1 MRNILTERILLMKIA
16 HRIETIPPYLFAEID
31 KKKEEAIKKGVDIIN
46 LGIGDPDQPTPN
58 NIIEKLRES
67 VKDPKT
73 HNYPPYAG
81 TAEFRQAVALWYKN
95 RFGVDL
101 DPDKEVMALIG
112 SKEGIAHIFLAFID
126 PGDFSLIPD
135 PGYPVYKTGTLFA
148 NGFPYI
154 MTLLEENDF
163 LPDLEEIDEEIA
175 QRAKLMFIN
184 YPNNPTAAVAN
195 KDFFEKVVKFAKK
208 YDILVCHD
216 FAYSEM
222 TFDDYKAISFLEVGG
237 AKDVGIEFHSL
248 SKIYNMTGWRLGFVV
263 GNEKAISALSII
275 KTNIDSGAFKAI
287 QQAGI
292 EALSGPQDNIEKMN
306 KIYSGRRNVVIN
318 GLNKLGWNLKP
329 TKATFYIWIPTLNKM
344 GSMEFSNLLLEKTGI
359 IVTPG
364 VGYGEYG
371 EGYVRIALTVDEKRL
386 KEAIERIKKA
396 GITPN
401 FDT

>member
-1 MRNILTERILLMKIA
+1 MKIA
-16 HRIETIPPYLFAEID
+16 QRIETIPPYLFAEID
-31 KKKEEAIKKGVDIIN
+31 KKKEEAIKRGIDIIN

-58 NIIEKLRES
+58 NIIEKLNES
-67 VKDPKT
+67 VKDPNT
-73 HNYPPYAG
+73 HNYPPYDG

-135 PGYPVYKTGTLFA
+135 PGYPVYKTATLFA
-148 NGFPYI
+148 NGFPYT
-154 MTLLEENDF
+154 MPLLEENDY

-175 QRAKLMFIN
+175 QKTKLMFIN

-195 KDFFEKVVKFAKK
+195 KDFFKKIVKFAKK
-208 YDILVCHD
+208 YNILVCHD

-222 TFDDYKAISFLEVGG
+222 TFDGYKASSFLEVDG

-248 SKIYNMTGWRLGFVV
+248 SKTYNMTGWRLGFAV
-263 GNEKAISALSII
+263 GNREAISALSII
-275 KTNIDSGAFKAI
+275 KTNIDSGVFKAI

-292 EALSGPQDNIEKMN
+292 EALTGPQDNIEKMN
-306 KIYSGRRNVVIN
+306 QVYTQRRNIVVN
-318 GLNKLGWNLKP
+318 GLNQLGWNLKP
-329 TKATFYIWIPTLNKM
+329 IKATFYIWIPTLKGMN
-344 GSMEFSNLLLEKTGI
+344 SIDFANFLLEKTGI

-364 VGYGEYG
+364 IGYGEFG
-371 EGYVRIALTVDEKRL
+371 EGFVRIALTVEEKRLEEAMERL
-386 KEAIERIKKA
+386 KEAGFSSE
-396 GITPN
+396 
-401 FDT
+401 

>member
-1 MRNILTERILLMKIA
+1 MKIA
-16 HRIETIPPYLFAEID
+16 QRIETVPPYLFAEID
-31 KKKEEAIKKGVDIIN
+31 RKKEEAIKRGVDIIN

-73 HNYPPYAG
+73 HDYPPYAG

-95 RFGVDL
+95 RFRVDL
-101 DPDKEVMALIG
+101 DPDNEVMALIG

-148 NGFPYI
+148 NGFPYV
-154 MTLLEENDF
+154 MPLLKENDF
-163 LPDLEEIDEEIA
+163 LPNLEEIDEEIA
-175 QRAKLMFIN
+175 RKAKLMFIN
-184 YPNNPTAAVAN
+184 YPNNPTGAVAD
-195 KDFFEKVVKFAKK
+195 KSFFEKVVKFAKK

-222 TFDDYKAISFLEVGG
+222 TYDGYKASSFLEVDG
-237 AKDVGIEFHSL
+237 AKDVGLEFHSL
-248 SKIYNMTGWRLGFVV
+248 SKTYNMTGWRLGFVV
-263 GNEKAISALSII
+263 GRAEAISALSII
-275 KTNIDSGAFKAI
+275 KTNVDSGAFKAI
-287 QQAGI
+287 QRAGV
-292 EALSGPQDNIEKMN
+292 EALSGPQDNIERMN
-306 KIYSGRRNVVIN
+306 EIYTRRRDIVIN

-329 TKATFYIWIPTLNKM
+329 IKASFYIWIPTLNNM
-344 GSMEFSNLLLEKTGI
+344 SSMDFANLLLEKAGI

-364 VGYGEYG
+364 IGYGEYG
-371 EGYVRIALTVDEKRL
+371 EGYVRIALTVEERRL

-396 GITPN
+396 GIAQA
-401 FDT
+401 

>member
-1 MRNILTERILLMKIA
+1 MKIA
-16 HRIETIPPYLFAEID
+16 QRIQTIPPYLFAEID
-31 KKKEEAIKKGVDIIN
+31 KKKEEAIKRGVDIIN

-67 VKDPKT
+67 VKDSRT
-73 HNYPPYAG
+73 HHYPPYQG
-81 TAEFRQAVALWYKN
+81 TTEFRQAVASWYKN
-95 RFGVDL
+95 RFRVNL
-101 DPDKEVMALIG
+101 DPEQEVMALIG

-148 NGFPYI
+148 NGFPYL
-154 MTLLEENDF
+154 MPLLEENDF
-163 LPDLEEIDEEIA
+163 LPNLEEIDEEVA

-222 TFDDYKAISFLEVGG
+222 TFDGYKTSSFLEIEG
-237 AKDVGIEFHSL
+237 AKEVGIEFHSL
-248 SKIYNMTGWRLGFVV
+248 SKTYNMTGWRLGFAV
-263 GNEKAISALSII
+263 GNKDAISALSTI

-287 QQAGI
+287 QEAGV
-292 EALSGPQDNIEKMN
+292 EALTGPQDNIEKMN
-306 KIYSGRRNVVIN
+306 EIYTRRRDVVIN

-329 TKATFYIWIPTLNKM
+329 TKATFYIWIPTPKNIT
-344 GSMEFSNLLLEKTGI
+344 SVDFANLLLEKTGI

-364 VGYGEYG
+364 IGYGEYG
-371 EGYVRIALTVDEKRL
+371 EGFVRIALTVEEKRL
-386 KEAIERIKKA
+386 EEAIERLKKSS
-396 GITPN
+396 IIQK
-401 FDT
+401 

>member
-1 MRNILTERILLMKIA
+1 MKIA
-16 HRIETIPPYLFAEID
+16 QRIETIPPYLFAEID
-31 KKKEEAIKKGVDIIN
+31 KKKEEAIKRGVDIIN

-67 VKDPKT
+67 VKDPNI
-73 HNYPPYAG
+73 HNYPPYQG

-95 RFGVDL
+95 RFGVNL

-135 PGYPVYKTGTLFA
+135 PGYPVYKTATLFA

-154 MTLLEENDF
+154 MPLLEENNF
-163 LPDLEEIDEEIA
+163 LPDLDKIDEEIA
-175 QRAKLMFIN
+175 QKAKLMFIN
-184 YPNNPTAAVAN
+184 YPNNPTAAIADKN
-195 KDFFEKVVKFAKK
+195 FFEKVVKFAKK

-222 TFDDYKAISFLEVGG
+222 TFDGYKANSFLEVDG
-237 AKDVGIEFHSL
+237 AKEVGIEFHSL
-248 SKIYNMTGWRLGFVV
+248 SKTYNMTGWRLGFAV
-263 GNEKAISALSII
+263 GNKDAISALSVI
-275 KTNIDSGAFKAI
+275 KTNIDSGVFKAI

-292 EALSGPQDNIEKMN
+292 EALTGPQDNIEKMN
-306 KIYSGRRNVVIN
+306 KIYTGRRNIVIN
-318 GLNKLGWNLKP
+318 GLNKLGWNLQP

-344 GSMEFSNLLLEKTGI
+344 SSMEFSNLLLEKTGI

-364 VGYGEYG
+364 IGYGDYG
-371 EGYVRIALTVDEKRL
+371 EGFVRIALTVDEKRL
-386 KEAIERIKKA
+386 EEAIKRLEKADINKK
-396 GITPN
+396 
-401 FDT
+401 

>member
-1 MRNILTERILLMKIA
+1 MKIA
-16 HRIETIPPYLFAEID
+16 QRIQTIPPYLFAEID
-31 KKKEEAIKKGVDIIN
+31 KKKEEAIKRGIDIIN
-46 LGIGDPDQPTPN
+46 LGIGDPDQSTPN

-73 HNYPPYAG
+73 HNYPPYQG
-81 TAEFRQAVALWYKN
+81 TAEFRQAVASWYKN
-95 RFGVDL
+95 RFGVNL
-101 DPDKEVMALIG
+101 DPEQEVMALIG

-135 PGYPVYKTGTLFA
+135 PGYPVYKTATLFA

-154 MTLLEENDF
+154 MPLLEENDF

-184 YPNNPTAAVAN
+184 YPNNPTSAVAN

-222 TFDDYKAISFLEVGG
+222 TFDNYKANSFLEVDG

-248 SKIYNMTGWRLGFVV
+248 SKTYNMTGWRLGFAV
-263 GNEKAISALSII
+263 GNKEAISALSII
-275 KTNIDSGAFKAI
+275 KTNIDSGVFKAI

-292 EALSGPQDNIEKMN
+292 EALTGPQNNIEKMN
-306 KIYSGRRNVVIN
+306 EIYTGRRNVVIN

-329 TKATFYIWIPTLNKM
+329 TKATFYLWIPTLNKM
-344 GSMEFSNLLLEKTGI
+344 SSVEFSNLLLEKTGI

-364 VGYGEYG
+364 IGYGDYG

-386 KEAIERIKKA
+386 EEAIDRIKKS
-396 GITPN
+396 GIN
-401 FDT
+401 QEQ

>member
-1 MRNILTERILLMKIA
+1 MKIA
-16 HRIETIPPYLFAEID
+16 QRIQTIPPYLFAEID
-31 KKKEEAIKKGVDIIN
+31 KKKEEAIKRGVDIIN
-46 LGIGDPDQPTPN
+46 LGIGDPDKPTPN

-73 HNYPPYAG
+73 HDYPPYTG
-81 TAEFRQAVALWYKN
+81 IAEFRQAVTLWYKN
-95 RFGVDL
+95 RFGVGL
-101 DPDKEVMALIG
+101 DPNKEVMALIG

-135 PGYPVYKTGTLFA
+135 PAYPVYKTGTLFA

-154 MTLLEENDF
+154 MPLLEENNF

-175 QRAKLMFIN
+175 QRAKLMFIS

-222 TFDDYKAISFLEVGG
+222 TFDSYKANSFLEIDG
-237 AKDVGIEFHSL
+237 AKEVGIEFHSL
-248 SKIYNMTGWRLGFVV
+248 SKTYNMTGWRLGFVV
-263 GNEKAISALSII
+263 GNKDAISALSII
-275 KTNIDSGAFKAI
+275 KTNIDSGIFKAI

-292 EALSGPQDNIEKMN
+292 EALTGPQDNIEKMN
-306 KIYSGRRNVVIN
+306 KIYTGRRNVVIN
-318 GLNKLGWNLKP
+318 GLNKLGWNSKP

-344 GSMEFSNLLLEKTGI
+344 DSMEFSNLLLEKTGI

-364 VGYGEYG
+364 IGYGDYG

-386 KEAIERIKKA
+386 KESIERMEKA
-396 GITPN
+396 GIAQG
-401 FDT
+401 

>member
-1 MRNILTERILLMKIA
+1 MKIA
-16 HRIETIPPYLFAEID
+16 QRIQTIPPYLFAEID
-31 KKKEEAIKKGVDIIN
+31 KKKEEAIKRGVDIIN

-67 VKDPKT
+67 VKDSRT
-73 HNYPPYAG
+73 HHYPPYQG
-81 TAEFRQAVALWYKN
+81 TTEFRQAVASWYKN
-95 RFGVDL
+95 RFRVNL
-101 DPDKEVMALIG
+101 DPDQEVMALIG
-112 SKEGIAHIFLAFID
+112 SKEGIAHIFLAFVD

-148 NGFPYI
+148 NGLPYI
-154 MTLLEENDF
+154 MPLLEENDF
-163 LPDLEEIDEEIA
+163 LPNLEEIDEEVA

-222 TFDDYKAISFLEVGG
+222 TFDGYKTSSFLEIEG

-248 SKIYNMTGWRLGFVV
+248 SKIYNMTGWRLGFAV
-263 GNEKAISALSII
+263 GNKDAISALSTI
-275 KTNIDSGAFKAI
+275 KTNIDSGAFIAI
-287 QQAGI
+287 QEAGV
-292 EALSGPQDNIEKMN
+292 EALTGPQDNIEKMN
-306 KIYSGRRNVVIN
+306 EIYTRRRDVVIN

-329 TKATFYIWIPTLNKM
+329 TKATFYIWIPTSKNIN
-344 GSMEFSNLLLEKTGI
+344 SVDFANLLLEKTGI

-364 VGYGEYG
+364 IGYGEYG
-371 EGYVRIALTVDEKRL
+371 EGFVRIALTVEEKRL
-386 KEAIERIKKA
+386 EEAIERLKNLKL
-396 GITPN
+396 
-401 FDT
+401 

>member
-1 MRNILTERILLMKIA
+1 MKIA
-16 HRIETIPPYLFAEID
+16 QRIETIPPYLFAEID
-31 KKKEEAIKKGVDIIN
+31 RKKEEAIKRGVDIIN

-73 HNYPPYAG
+73 HDYPPYAG

-95 RFGVDL
+95 RFRVDL
-101 DPDKEVMALIG
+101 DPDNEVMALIG

-154 MTLLEENDF
+154 MPLLEENNF
-163 LPDLEEIDEEIA
+163 LPDLEEIDKEVA

-184 YPNNPTAAVAN
+184 YPNNPTAAIAGKN
-195 KDFFEKVVKFAKK
+195 FFAKVVKFAKK
-208 YDILVCHD
+208 YDVLVCHD

-222 TFDDYKAISFLEVGG
+222 TFDDYKASSFLEIEG

-248 SKIYNMTGWRLGFVV
+248 SKTYNMTGWRLGFAV
-263 GNEKAISALSII
+263 GNKEAISALSII
-275 KTNIDSGAFKAI
+275 KTNVDSGVFKAI
-287 QQAGI
+287 QEAGI
-292 EALSGPQDNIEKMN
+292 RALTGPQDNIEKMN
-306 KIYSGRRNVVIN
+306 KIYTGRRNVVIN

-329 TKATFYIWIPTLNKM
+329 TKATFYIWAPTLNEM
-344 GSMEFSNLLLEKTGI
+344 SSIDFANLLLEKTGI

-364 VGYGEYG
+364 IGYGEYG

-386 KEAIERIKKA
+386 EEAIERLEKS
-396 GITPN
+396 GITQE
-401 FDT
+401 

>member
-1 MRNILTERILLMKIA
+1 MKIA
-16 HRIETIPPYLFAEID
+16 QRIETIPPYLFAEID
-31 KKKEEAIKKGVDIIN
+31 KKKEEAIKRGVDIIN
-46 LGIGDPDQPTPN
+46 MGIGDPDQPTPN
-58 NIIEKLRES
+58 NIIKKLRES
-67 VKDPKT
+67 VQDPKT
-73 HNYPPYAG
+73 HDYPPYAG

-95 RFGVDL
+95 RFRIDL

-135 PGYPVYKTGTLFA
+135 PGYPVYKTATLFA
-148 NGFPYI
+148 NGFPYT
-154 MTLLEENDF
+154 MPLLEENNF
-163 LPDLEEIDEEIA
+163 LPDLEEIDEEVA

-222 TFDDYKAISFLEVGG
+222 TFDDFKTTSFLEVSG
-237 AKDVGIEFHSL
+237 AKDIGIEFHSL
-248 SKIYNMTGWRLGFVV
+248 SKTYNMTGWRLGFAV
-263 GNEKAISALSII
+263 GNKEAISALSII
-275 KTNIDSGAFKAI
+275 KTNVDSGVFKAI
-287 QQAGI
+287 QEAGI
-292 EALSGPQDNIEKMN
+292 EALTGPQDNIERMN
-306 KIYSGRRNVVIN
+306 KIYTGRRNVVIN

-344 GSMEFSNLLLEKTGI
+344 SSMEFSNLLLEKTEI

-364 VGYGEYG
+364 IGYGEYG
-371 EGYVRIALTVDEKRL
+371 ESYVRIALTVEEKRL
-386 KEAIERIKKA
+386 EEAVERMEKA
-396 GITPN
+396 GITQG
-401 FDT
+401 

>member
-1 MRNILTERILLMKIA
+1 MKIA
-16 HRIETIPPYLFAEID
+16 QRIETIPPYLFAEID
-31 KKKEEAIKKGVDIIN
+31 KKKEEAIKRGVDIIN

-73 HNYPPYAG
+73 HDYPPYEG

-148 NGFPYI
+148 NGFPYV
-154 MTLLEENDF
+154 MPLLEENNF

-222 TFDDYKAISFLEVGG
+222 TFDDFKTTSFLEVDG
-237 AKDVGIEFHSL
+237 AKDIGIEFHSL
-248 SKIYNMTGWRLGFVV
+248 SKTYNMTGWRLGFAV
-263 GNEKAISALSII
+263 GNKEAISALSII
-275 KTNIDSGAFKAI
+275 KTNIDSGVFKAI
-287 QQAGI
+287 QEAGI
-292 EALSGPQDNIEKMN
+292 EALTGPQDNIERMN
-306 KIYSGRRNVVIN
+306 KIYTGRRNVVIN

-344 GSMEFSNLLLEKTGI
+344 SSMEFSNLLLEKTGI

-364 VGYGEYG
+364 IGYGEYG
-371 EGYVRIALTVDEKRL
+371 ESYVRIALTVEEKRL
-386 KEAIERIKKA
+386 EEAVERMEKA
-396 GITPN
+396 GITQG
-401 FDT
+401 

>member
-1 MRNILTERILLMKIA
+1 MKIA
-16 HRIETIPPYLFAEID
+16 QRIKTIPPYLFAEID
-31 KKKEEAIKKGVDIIN
+31 KKKEEAIKRGVDIIN
-46 LGIGDPDQPTPN
+46 LGIGDPDQPTPT

-73 HNYPPYAG
+73 HDYPPYAG

-101 DPDKEVMALIG
+101 DSDNEVMALIG

-135 PGYPVYKTGTLFA
+135 PAYPVYKTGTLFA

-154 MTLLEENDF
+154 MPLLEENNF
-163 LPDLEEIDEEIA
+163 LPDLEEIDEDIA
-175 QRAKLMFIN
+175 QKAKLMFIN

-222 TFDDYKAISFLEVGG
+222 TFDNYKASSFLEVDG
-237 AKDVGIEFHSL
+237 AKDIGIEFHSL
-248 SKIYNMTGWRLGFVV
+248 SKTYNMTGWRLGFVV
-263 GNEKAISALSII
+263 GNKEAISALSII
-275 KTNIDSGAFKAI
+275 KTNIDSGVFKAI
-287 QQAGI
+287 QEAGI
-292 EALSGPQDNIEKMN
+292 EALTGPQDNIERMN
-306 KIYSGRRNVVIN
+306 KIYIGRRNVVIN

-344 GSMEFSNLLLEKTGI
+344 NSMEFSNLLLGKTGI

-364 VGYGEYG
+364 IGYGEYG

-386 KEAIERIKKA
+386 EEAIERLKKA
-396 GITPN
+396 GITQE
-401 FDT
+401 

>member
-1 MRNILTERILLMKIA
+1 MKIA
-16 HRIETIPPYLFAEID
+16 QRIQTVPPYLFAEVD
-31 KKKEEAIKKGVDIIN
+31 KKKEEAIKRGVDIIN

-58 NIIEKLRES
+58 NIIEKIRES
-67 VKDPKT
+67 IKDPKT
-73 HNYPPYAG
+73 HDYPPYAG
-81 TAEFRQAVALWYKN
+81 TAEFRQAVALWYKK
-95 RFGVDL
+95 RFSVDL

-135 PGYPVYKTGTLFA
+135 PAYPVYKTGTLFA

-154 MTLLEENDF
+154 MPLLEKNNF

-175 QRAKLMFIN
+175 QRAKLMFIS
-184 YPNNPTAAVAN
+184 YPNNPTAAIAD
-195 KDFFEKVVKFAKK
+195 KGFFEKVVKFAKK

-222 TFDDYKAISFLEVGG
+222 TFDNYKANSFLEVDG
-237 AKDVGIEFHSL
+237 AKEVGIEFHSL
-248 SKIYNMTGWRLGFVV
+248 SKTYNMTGWRLGFVV
-263 GNEKAISALSII
+263 GNKEAISALSII
-275 KTNIDSGAFKAI
+275 KTNIDSGVFKAI

-292 EALSGPQDNIEKMN
+292 EALTGPQDNIEKMN
-306 KIYSGRRNVVIN
+306 KIYTGRRNVVIN

-329 TKATFYIWIPTLNKM
+329 TKATFYIWLPTPKNMK
-344 GSMEFSNLLLEKTGI
+344 SIDFANLLLEKTGI

-364 VGYGEYG
+364 IGYGEDG

-386 KEAIERIKKA
+386 EEAIERLKNLKL
-396 GITPN
+396 
-401 FDT
+401 

>member
-1 MRNILTERILLMKIA
+1 MKIA
-16 HRIETIPPYLFAEID
+16 QRIETIPPYLFAEID
-31 KKKEEAIKKGVDIIN
+31 KKKEEAIKRGVDIIN

-73 HNYPPYAG
+73 HDYPPYAG
-81 TAEFRQAVALWYKN
+81 TAEFRQAVTLWYKN

-101 DPDKEVMALIG
+101 DPENEVMALIG

-154 MTLLEENDF
+154 MPLLEENNF
-163 LPDLEEIDEEIA
+163 LPDLEEIDEDIA
-175 QRAKLMFIN
+175 QKAKLMFIN

-222 TFDDYKAISFLEVGG
+222 TFDDYKASSFLEVEG
-237 AKDVGIEFHSL
+237 AKEVGIEFHSL
-248 SKIYNMTGWRLGFVV
+248 SKIYNMTGWRLGFAV
-263 GNEKAISALSII
+263 GNKEAISALSII
-275 KTNIDSGAFKAI
+275 KTNVDSGVFKAI
-287 QQAGI
+287 QEAGI
-292 EALSGPQDNIEKMN
+292 EALTGPQDNIERMN
-306 KIYSGRRNVVIN
+306 KIYTGRRNVVIN

-344 GSMEFSNLLLEKTGI
+344 DSMEFSNLLLEKTGI

-364 VGYGEYG
+364 IGYGEYG

-386 KEAIERIKKA
+386 EEAIDRIKKS
-396 GITPN
+396 GIN
-401 FDT
+401 QE

>member
-1 MRNILTERILLMKIA
+1 MKIA
-16 HRIETIPPYLFAEID
+16 QRIQTIPPYLFAEID
-31 KKKEEAIKKGVDIIN
+31 KKKEEAIKRGVDIIN

-58 NIIEKLRES
+58 NIIEKLRDS

-73 HNYPPYAG
+73 HNYPPYQG

-112 SKEGIAHIFLAFID
+112 SKEGIAHIFFAFID

-154 MTLLEENDF
+154 MPLLEENNF
-163 LPDLEEIDEEIA
+163 LPNLEEIDEEIA
-175 QRAKLMFIN
+175 QRAKLMFIS

-195 KDFFEKVVKFAKK
+195 KDFFEKVVKFAQK
-208 YDILVCHD
+208 YDILICHD

-222 TFDDYKAISFLEVGG
+222 TFDGYKTNSFLEVEG

-248 SKIYNMTGWRLGFVV
+248 SKLYNMTGWRLGFAV
-263 GNEKAISALSII
+263 GNKEAISALSII
-275 KTNIDSGAFKAI
+275 KTNIDSGVFKAI
-287 QQAGI
+287 QQAGA
-292 EALSGPQDNIEKMN
+292 EALTGPQDNIDKMN
-306 KIYSGRRNVVIN
+306 EIYTRRRNVMIN
-318 GLNKLGWNLKP
+318 GLNKLGWSLKP
-329 TKATFYIWIPTLNKM
+329 TKATFYIWIPTLKGM
-344 GSMEFSNLLLEKTGI
+344 SSIDFSNLLLEKTGI

-364 VGYGEYG
+364 IGYGEYG

-386 KEAIERIKKA
+386 EEAIDRIKKL
-396 GITPN
+396 GIN
-401 FDT
+401 

>member
-1 MRNILTERILLMKIA
+1 MKIA
-16 HRIETIPPYLFAEID
+16 QRIQTIPPYLFAEID
-31 KKKEEAIKKGVDIIN
+31 KKKEEAIKRGVDIIN

-58 NIIEKLRES
+58 NIIKKLRES

-135 PGYPVYKTGTLFA
+135 PAYPVYKTGTLFA

-154 MTLLEENDF
+154 MPLLEENNF
-163 LPDLEEIDEEIA
+163 LPDLEKIDEEIA
-175 QRAKLMFIN
+175 QRAKLMFVS

-222 TFDDYKAISFLEVGG
+222 TFDGYKANSFLEIDG
-237 AKDVGIEFHSL
+237 AKEAGIEFHSL
-248 SKIYNMTGWRLGFVV
+248 SKTYNMTGWRLAFVV
-263 GNEKAISALSII
+263 GNKDAISALSII
-275 KTNIDSGAFKAI
+275 KTNIDSGIFKAI

-292 EALSGPQDNIEKMN
+292 EALTGPQDNIEKMN
-306 KIYSGRRNVVIN
+306 KIYTGRRNVVIN

-329 TKATFYIWIPTLNKM
+329 TKATFYIWLPTLNKM
-344 GSMEFSNLLLEKTGI
+344 DSMEFSNLLLEKTGI

-364 VGYGEYG
+364 IGYGDYG
-371 EGYVRIALTVDEKRL
+371 EGYVRIALTVEEKRL
-386 KEAIERIKKA
+386 EEAIERIKKA
-396 GITPN
+396 VLSQE
-401 FDT
+401 

>member
-1 MRNILTERILLMKIA
+1 MKIA
-16 HRIETIPPYLFAEID
+16 QRIQTIPPYLFAEID
-31 KKKEEAIKKGVDIIN
+31 KKKEEAIKRGVDIIN

-58 NIIEKLRES
+58 NIIQKLGES

-73 HNYPPYAG
+73 HNYPPYEG
-81 TAEFRQAVALWYKN
+81 TTKFRQAVSLWYKN

-135 PGYPVYKTGTLFA
+135 PGYPVYKTATLFA

-154 MTLLEENDF
+154 MPLLEENDF
-163 LPDLEEIDEEIA
+163 LLNLEEIDEEIA
-175 QRAKLMFIN
+175 QKAKLMFIN

-222 TFDDYKAISFLEVGG
+222 TFDGYKASSFLEVEG

-248 SKIYNMTGWRLGFVV
+248 SKIYNMTGWRLGFAV
-263 GNEKAISALSII
+263 GNKEAISALSII
-275 KTNIDSGAFKAI
+275 KTNIDSGVFKAI
-287 QQAGI
+287 QQAGA
-292 EALSGPQDNIEKMN
+292 EALTGPQDNIDKMN
-306 KIYSGRRNVVIN
+306 EIYTRRRNVMIN

-329 TKATFYIWIPTLNKM
+329 TKATFYIWAPTLKDM
-344 GSMEFSNLLLEKTGI
+344 SSIDFANLLLEKTGI

-364 VGYGEYG
+364 IGYGEYG
-371 EGYVRIALTVDEKRL
+371 EGYIRIALTVDEKRL
-386 KEAIERIKKA
+386 EEAIERLKKF
-396 GITPN
+396 GIIQK
-401 FDT
+401 

>member
-1 MRNILTERILLMKIA
+1 MKIA
-16 HRIETIPPYLFAEID
+16 QRIETIPPYLFAEID
-31 KKKEEAIKKGVDIIN
+31 KKKEEAIKRGVDIIN

-73 HNYPPYAG
+73 HDYPPYAG

-101 DPDKEVMALIG
+101 DPDNEVMALIG

-126 PGDFSLIPD
+126 PGDFSLIPE

-154 MTLLEENDF
+154 MPLLKENDF
-163 LPDLEEIDEEIA
+163 LPDLEKIDEEIA

-222 TFDDYKAISFLEVGG
+222 TFDNYKANSFLEVNG
-237 AKDVGIEFHSL
+237 ANDVGIEFHSL
-248 SKIYNMTGWRLGFVV
+248 SKTYNMTGWRLGFVV
-263 GNEKAISALSII
+263 GNKEAISALSII

-292 EALSGPQDNIEKMN
+292 EALTGPQDNIEKMN
-306 KIYSGRRNVVIN
+306 KIYTGRRNVVIN

-344 GSMEFSNLLLEKTGI
+344 DSMEFSNLLLDKMGI

-364 VGYGEYG
+364 IGYGEYG
-371 EGYVRIALTVDEKRL
+371 EGYVRIALTVEEKRL
-386 KEAIERIKKA
+386 EEAIERMEKS
-396 GITPN
+396 GITQE
-401 FDT
+401 

>member
-1 MRNILTERILLMKIA
+1 MKIA
-16 HRIETIPPYLFAEID
+16 QRIETIPPYLFAEID
-31 KKKEEAIKKGVDIIN
+31 KKKEEAIKRGVDIIN

-73 HNYPPYAG
+73 HDYPPYAG
-81 TAEFRQAVALWYKN
+81 TAEFRQAVSLWYKN

-101 DPDKEVMALIG
+101 DPDNEVMALIG

-154 MTLLEENDF
+154 MPLLEENNF
-163 LPDLEEIDEEIA
+163 LPNLEKIDEEIA

-184 YPNNPTAAVAN
+184 YPNNPTAAIAGKN
-195 KDFFEKVVKFAKK
+195 FFEKVVKFAKK

-222 TFDDYKAISFLEVGG
+222 TFDGYKANSFLEIDG
-237 AKDVGIEFHSL
+237 AKEVGIEFHSL
-248 SKIYNMTGWRLGFVV
+248 SKTYNMTGWRLGFAV
-263 GNEKAISALSII
+263 GNKEAISALSII
-275 KTNIDSGAFKAI
+275 KTNVDSGVFKAI
-287 QQAGI
+287 QEAGI
-292 EALSGPQDNIEKMN
+292 QALTGPQDNIENMN
-306 KIYSGRRNVVIN
+306 KIYTGRRNVVIN

-329 TKATFYIWIPTLNKM
+329 TKATFYIWISTLNKM
-344 GSMEFSNLLLEKTGI
+344 NSIEFSNLLLEKTGI

-364 VGYGEYG
+364 IGYGEYG

-386 KEAIERIKKA
+386 EEAIERMEKA
-396 GITPN
+396 GISQ
-401 FDT
+401 

>member
-1 MRNILTERILLMKIA
+1 MKIA
-16 HRIETIPPYLFAEID
+16 QRIETIPPYLFAEID
-31 KKKEEAIKKGVDIIN
+31 KKKEEAIKRGVDIIN

-73 HNYPPYAG
+73 HDYPPYAG
-81 TAEFRQAVALWYKN
+81 TAEFRQAVTLWYKN

-135 PGYPVYKTGTLFA
+135 PSYPVYKTATLFA

-154 MTLLEENDF
+154 MPLLEENNF
-163 LPDLEEIDEEIA
+163 LPDLEEIDEEVA

-222 TFDDYKAISFLEVGG
+222 TFDDYKASSFLEVEG

-248 SKIYNMTGWRLGFVV
+248 SKTYNMTGWRLGFAV
-263 GNEKAISALSII
+263 GNKEAISALSII
-275 KTNIDSGAFKAI
+275 KTNVDSGVFKAI
-287 QQAGI
+287 QEAGI
-292 EALSGPQDNIEKMN
+292 EALTGLQNNIEKMN
-306 KIYSGRRNVVIN
+306 EIYTRRRNVVIN
-318 GLNKLGWNLKP
+318 GLNKLGWSLKP

-344 GSMEFSNLLLEKTGI
+344 DSMEFSNRLLEKTGI

-364 VGYGEYG
+364 IGYGEYG

-386 KEAIERIKKA
+386 EEAIERMEKS
-396 GITPN
+396 GITQG
-401 FDT
+401 

>member
-1 MRNILTERILLMKIA
+1 MKMAQRIQ
-16 HRIETIPPYLFAEID
+16 TIPPYLFAEID
-31 KKKEEAIKKGVDIIN
+31 KKKEEAIKRGVDIIN
-46 LGIGDPDQPTPN
+46 LGIGDPDQPTPH

-67 VKDPKT
+67 VKDSRT
-73 HNYPPYAG
+73 HHYPPYQG
-81 TAEFRQAVALWYKN
+81 TTEFRQAVASWYKN
-95 RFGVDL
+95 RFGVNL
-101 DPDKEVMALIG
+101 DPDQEVMALIG

-154 MTLLEENDF
+154 MPLLEENDF
-163 LPDLEEIDEEIA
+163 LPNLEEIDEEVA

-222 TFDDYKAISFLEVGG
+222 TFDGYKTSSFLEIEG

-248 SKIYNMTGWRLGFVV
+248 SKIYNMTGWRLGFAV
-263 GNEKAISALSII
+263 GNEDAISALSTI
-275 KTNIDSGAFKAI
+275 KTNIDSGAFIAI
-287 QQAGI
+287 QEAGV
-292 EALSGPQDNIEKMN
+292 EALTGPQDNIPKMN
-306 KIYSGRRNVVIN
+306 EIYTRRRDVVIN

-329 TKATFYIWIPTLNKM
+329 TKATFYIWIPTLKNIN
-344 GSMEFSNLLLEKTGI
+344 SADFANLLLEKTGI

-364 VGYGEYG
+364 IGYGEYG
-371 EGYVRIALTVDEKRL
+371 EGFVRIALTVEEKRL
-386 KEAIERIKKA
+386 EEAIERLKKSS
-396 GITPN
+396 IIQK
-401 FDT
+401 

>member
-1 MRNILTERILLMKIA
+1 MKIA
-16 HRIETIPPYLFAEID
+16 QKIETIPPYLFAEID
-31 KKKEEAIKKGVDIIN
+31 KKKEEAIKRGVDIIN

-58 NIIEKLRES
+58 NIIKKLRES
-67 VKDPKT
+67 VQDPKT
-73 HNYPPYAG
+73 HDYPPYAG

-95 RFGVDL
+95 RFRIDL

-135 PGYPVYKTGTLFA
+135 PGYPVYKTATLFA
-148 NGFPYI
+148 NGFPYT
-154 MTLLEENDF
+154 MPLLEENNF
-163 LPDLEEIDEEIA
+163 LPDLEEIDEEVA

-222 TFDDYKAISFLEVGG
+222 TFDDFKTTSFLEVDG
-237 AKDVGIEFHSL
+237 AKDIGIEFHSL
-248 SKIYNMTGWRLGFVV
+248 SKTYNMTGWRLGFAV
-263 GNEKAISALSII
+263 GNKEAISALSII
-275 KTNIDSGAFKAI
+275 KTNVDSGVFKAI
-287 QQAGI
+287 QEAGI
-292 EALSGPQDNIEKMN
+292 EALTGPQDNIERMN
-306 KIYSGRRNVVIN
+306 KIYTGRRNVVIN

-344 GSMEFSNLLLEKTGI
+344 SSMEFSNLLLEKTGI

-364 VGYGEYG
+364 IGYGEYG
-371 EGYVRIALTVDEKRL
+371 ESYVRIALTVEEKRL
-386 KEAIERIKKA
+386 EEAVERMEKA
-396 GITPN
+396 GITQG
-401 FDT
+401 

>member
-1 MRNILTERILLMKIA
+1 MKIA
-16 HRIETIPPYLFAEID
+16 QRIQTIPPYLFAEID

-46 LGIGDPDQPTPN
+46 LGIGDPDKPTPN

-73 HNYPPYAG
+73 HDYPPYTG

-95 RFGVDL
+95 RFRVDL
-101 DPDKEVMALIG
+101 DPDNEVMALIG

-135 PGYPVYKTGTLFA
+135 PAYPVYKTGTLFA

-154 MTLLEENDF
+154 MPLLEQNNF
-163 LPDLEEIDEEIA
+163 LPNLEEIDEEIA
-175 QRAKLMFIN
+175 QRAKLMFIS
-184 YPNNPTAAVAN
+184 YPNNPTAAIAD
-195 KDFFEKVVKFAKK
+195 KGFFEKVVKFAKK
-208 YDILVCHD
+208 YNILVCHD

-222 TFDDYKAISFLEVGG
+222 TFDGYKTSSFLEVEG

-248 SKIYNMTGWRLGFVV
+248 SKTYNMTGWRLGFIV
-263 GNEKAISALSII
+263 GNKEAISALSII
-275 KTNIDSGAFKAI
+275 KTNIDSGVFKAI

-292 EALSGPQDNIEKMN
+292 EALTGPQDNIEKMN
-306 KIYSGRRNVVIN
+306 KIYTGRRNVVIN
-318 GLNKLGWNLKP
+318 GLNKLGWNLKA
-329 TKATFYIWIPTLNKM
+329 TKATFYIWLPTPKNMK
-344 GSMEFSNLLLEKTGI
+344 SIDFANLLLEKTGI

-364 VGYGEYG
+364 IGYGEYG

-386 KEAIERIKKA
+386 EEAIERLKKA
-396 GITPN
+396 GIAQV
-401 FDT
+401 

>member
-1 MRNILTERILLMKIA
+1 MKKA
-16 HRIETIPPYLFAEID
+16 QRIETIPPYLFAEID
-31 KKKEEAIKKGVDIIN
+31 KKKEEAIKRGVDIIN

-73 HNYPPYAG
+73 HDYPPYAG
-81 TAEFRQAVALWYKN
+81 TVEFRQAVTLWYKN

-101 DPDKEVMALIG
+101 DQDNEVMALIG

-135 PGYPVYKTGTLFA
+135 PAYPVYKTGTLFA

-154 MTLLEENDF
+154 MPLLEENNF

-175 QRAKLMFIN
+175 QKAKLMFIN

-195 KDFFEKVVKFAKK
+195 NDFFKKVVKFAQK
-208 YDILVCHD
+208 YNILVCHD

-222 TFDDYKAISFLEVGG
+222 TFDGYKASSFLEAEG
-237 AKDVGIEFHSL
+237 AKEVGIEFHSL
-248 SKIYNMTGWRLGFVV
+248 SKTYNMTGWRLGFAV
-263 GNEKAISALSII
+263 GNKNAISALSII
-275 KTNIDSGAFKAI
+275 KTNIDSGVFKAV

-292 EALSGPQDNIEKMN
+292 EALTGPQDNIEKMN
-306 KIYSGRRNVVIN
+306 VTYAKRRDVIIN
-318 GLNKLGWNLKP
+318 GLNELGWNLKP
-329 TKATFYIWIPTLNKM
+329 TKATFYIWVPTLKGMN
-344 GSMEFSNLLLEKTGI
+344 SLDFANLLLEKCGI

-364 VGYGEYG
+364 IGYGDYG

-386 KEAIERIKKA
+386 EEAIERIKKS
-396 GITPN
+396 GIN
-401 FDT
+401 QEQ